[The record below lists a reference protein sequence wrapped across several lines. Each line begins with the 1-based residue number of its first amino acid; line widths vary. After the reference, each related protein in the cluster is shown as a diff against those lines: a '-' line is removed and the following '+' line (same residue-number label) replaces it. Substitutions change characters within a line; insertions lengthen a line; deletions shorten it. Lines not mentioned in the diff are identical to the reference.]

1 MLHCVQNLHNPFL
14 YKDWD
19 SEDAELPEYK
29 QMWGEVKKEM
39 LGLIVLNGLENLLMM
54 IPLVYTGMLLSTNLV
69 TAIVKYDLILID

>member
-1 MLHCVQNLHNPFL
+1 MEKILHCVQNLHNPFL

-19 SEDAELPEYK
+19 SNNAELPEYK

-54 IPLVYTGMLLSTNLV
+54 IPLVYTGMLVSKLTWLLQLYN
-69 TAIVKYDLILID
+69 